1 MKPRKVVLTMELE
14 TDAKLSDLR
23 DKMQWIFPD
32 GSKTMILKQIQA
44 NVVKDEK

>member
-1 MKPRKVVLTMELE
+1 MKPRKVVVTMELE

-23 DKMQWIFPD
+23 DKLQWTGPKGCRTLFV
-32 GSKTMILKQIQA
+32 KQIQA